1 MILARRHGLHGCD
14 LHARVDARH
23 VGHDDR
29 GDARGRQALRGVHD
43 DLAAVDDEEHP
54 MPAVDGPRDELRRDG
69 GFPEA
74 GWRDEEHT
82 PRTSER
88 RPDLADRARL
98 VRRRCITDAPD
109 ARGEGVAQPRAPRS
123 AAVRCIAVTA
133 RPPRR
138 GRRIPTDALATR
150 AGAGKADD
158 GGEAEER
165 HRNHSASL
173 VELIDG
179 PRSNSVGVARF

>member
-1 MILARRHGLHGCD
+1 
-14 LHARVDARH
+14 
-23 VGHDDR
+23 
-29 GDARGRQALRGVHD
+29 
-43 DLAAVDDEEHP
+43 

-98 VRRRCITDAPD
+98 VRAKMHHGRTRR
-109 ARGEGVAQPRAPRS
+109 
-123 AAVRCIAVTA
+123 AAVKAWRCSHA
-133 RPPRR
+133 RHGALLCGASRSQHALRDVDDASPRT
-138 GRRIPTDALATR
+138 PLAAR

-165 HRNHSASL
+165 HRNH
-173 VELIDG
+173 
-179 PRSNSVGVARF
+179 PRRWWS